1 MFLLLKYL
9 NVFKKNIKIIFVSI
23 SIDISAFIIR
33 CLALKNKYKIKSN
46 NNIYKFHKIE
56 QFTPLKVFQI
66 LFRIFIKMKT
76 IKKL

>member
-33 CLALKNKYKIKSN
+33 CLALKNKY
-46 NNIYKFHKIE
+46 IYKNENNK
-56 QFTPLKVFQI
+56 KVI
-66 LFRIFIKMKT
+66 VSYKYSDHNLTKDEDGYYIKDN
-76 IKKL
+76 